1 AYEAEAARRVAAG
14 KVYRVDERDA
24 DETKTCVNNLKV
36 DKMHFKNHTGAYCR
50 ANCNPKLKNFKDSVK
65 YMKPGNFIF
74 ILYLLCEFRNNMKIA
89 TAAYK
94 KARANKK
101 RTRAADSESSDSE
114 SDY

>member
-1 AYEAEAARRVAAG
+1 MQSELQPGVVHGRRPLQHGGLRTDLRLVRASRVDVRRRRRRAIDPVARR
-14 KVYRVDERDA
+14 
-24 DETKTCVNNLKV
+24 
-36 DKMHFKNHTGAYCR
+36 
-50 ANCNPKLKNFKDSVK
+50 LKNFKDSVK